1 MPTVK
6 IRFANIVK
14 KVRFDPIT
22 WSDLQSYIVQ
32 AFNVTLDSYKLMC
45 MKPVQLLISGQKELD
60 QLQSVSIVEIEI
72 FKAEESV
79 YAQIIKELL
88 EIPSNRE
95 IVVRKFVDVM
105 RVFPS
110 TSLDALLPSVLENSI
125 KDKMTGLYREACL
138 RTEKKSAFKLVYVN
152 EGGKQ
157 VLRGLPSSQWINY
170 STTSFDS
177 LNKSLPP
184 NVIEKFNKK

>member
-14 KVRFDPIT
+14 KVRFDPIVWT
-22 WSDLQSYIVQ
+22 DLQKYVEQ
-32 AFNVTLDSYKLMC
+32 AFNLTLDSHKLMC
-45 MKPVQLLISGQKELD
+45 MKPLQILVLGQNELD
-60 QLQSVSIVEIEI
+60 QLQSVSLVEIEI
-72 FKAEESV
+72 FKGEETV
-79 YAQIIKELL
+79 YAQVIKDLL
-88 EIPSNRE
+88 EIPTNRE
-95 IVVRKFVDVM
+95 IVIRKFVDVM
-105 RVFPS
+105 RIYPS

-125 KDKMTGLYREACL
+125 KDKLVGLYREACQ

-184 NVIEKFNKK
+184 NMIEKFNKK